1 MSAEGS
7 PSMNDYRSY
16 RLNFLWLEI
25 TGRCQLD
32 CEHCYADS
40 GPMGTHGSMT
50 IELWKSVIDQAA
62 VLGAKAVQFIGGEPT
77 LHPGL
82 TKLIRH
88 SLARGME
95 VEVFSNLLRIPRSLW
110 DEFSRSGIRLATS
123 YYSDDAS
130 QHNGITGLIGSHE
143 NTRNGIKE
151 ALLRGIPLRVGV
163 IGVRRG
169 QNVGRA
175 VRELKSLGVSNIG
188 IDYLR
193 EVGRGQREQIQDM
206 TQLCGQ
212 CASGVLAVGPDGA
225 VWPCV
230 FSRWLPVGNLA
241 RQSLK
246 EVVHG
251 EDLRVTQKALANSF
265 NSRSHDYDLNHCPPD
280 CDPCRCG
287 PLRCDPGRC
296 QPFWRCVP
304 RHCGPD
310 SST

>member
-151 ALLRGIPLRVGV
+151 ALLRGFLFGWVLLV
-163 IGVRRG
+163 FAEVRMW
-169 QNVGRA
+169 A
-175 VRELKSLGVSNIG
+175 
-188 IDYLR
+188 
-193 EVGRGQREQIQDM
+193 
-206 TQLCGQ
+206 
-212 CASGVLAVGPDGA
+212 GPFG
-225 VWPCV
+225 
-230 FSRWLPVGNLA
+230 S
-241 RQSLK
+241 
-246 EVVHG
+246 
-251 EDLRVTQKALANSF
+251 
-265 NSRSHDYDLNHCPPD
+265 
-280 CDPCRCG
+280 
-287 PLRCDPGRC
+287 
-296 QPFWRCVP
+296 
-304 RHCGPD
+304 
-310 SST
+310 